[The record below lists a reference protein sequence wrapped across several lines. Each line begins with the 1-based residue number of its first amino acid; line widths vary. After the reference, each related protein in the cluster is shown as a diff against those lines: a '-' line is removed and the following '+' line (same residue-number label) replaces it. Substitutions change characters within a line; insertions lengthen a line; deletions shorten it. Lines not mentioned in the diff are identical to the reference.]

1 MNKRNFIKTT
11 AAGAIAAAMLTGTA
25 WAQEVTLR
33 LHQFL
38 PPPAPVPA
46 QILKPW
52 AQGVEEASGGRIKIE
67 HFDAMS
73 LGGRPP
79 ELMDQA
85 RDGVVDMSMTVV
97 GYTPGR
103 FPRTEVFE
111 LPFMMTNPVAT
122 AAAYWEMVETDWQN
136 SEYKDVKVL
145 GAWVHGPGLV
155 HTKEGVTRL
164 EDMEGLTLR
173 GPTRIINDLLGEL
186 GAEPVGMP
194 LPAIPEALS
203 KGVVKGTVIP
213 WEVTTAIRLSEL
225 VENHTE
231 FSGNEALYT
240 AAIVLV
246 MNKAKYD
253 ALPDD
258 LKAILDAESG
268 AKLSTFATQVMWDMD
283 APAKKIAQ
291 DAGNTIVTL
300 DEAEV
305 ARWKE
310 AAKPV
315 VERWIADMDS
325 KGIDGAALIEQ
336 ARALIKNTAADRKP
350 TEGASAPLATT
361 GSPCIT
367 RCIRS
372 PKPSPGSL
380 PSRAERSCWR

>member
-1 MNKRNFIKTT
+1 MKKRNFITGT
-11 AAGAIAAAMLTGTA
+11 IAGLVAAAALGGVVA
-25 WAQEVTLR
+25 AQEVTLR

-52 AQGVEEASGGRIKIE
+52 AEGVEKASDGRIKIQ

-85 RDGVVDMSMTVV
+85 RDGVVDLSMTVV

-111 LPFMMTNPVAT
+111 LPFMMTDPVAT
-122 AAAYWEMVETDWQN
+122 AAAYWEMVENDFQN
-136 SEYKDVKVL
+136 NEYKDVKVL
-145 GAWVHGPGLV
+145 GAWVHGPGLI
-155 HTKEGVTRL
+155 HTKDGVNKL
-164 EDMEGLTLR
+164 EDLKGLTLR

-225 VENHTE
+225 VGNHTE
-231 FSGNEALYT
+231 FAGDEAFYT

-283 APAKKIAQ
+283 APAKKIAV
-291 DAGNTIVTL
+291 DAGNTVVTL

-310 AAKPV
+310 AAEPV
-315 VERWIADMDS
+315 VDRWIADMES
-325 KGIDGAALIEQ
+325 KGIDGAALIEE
-336 ARALIKNTAADRKP
+336 ARALIKKH
-350 TEGASAPLATT
+350 G
-361 GSPCIT
+361 G
-367 RCIRS
+367 
-372 PKPSPGSL
+372 
-380 PSRAERSCWR
+380 

>member
-1 MNKRNFIKTT
+1 MKRRDLIKAT
-11 AAGAIAAAMLTGTA
+11 AVAAAVLSAPGLA
-25 WAQEVTLR
+25 SAQEVTLR

-46 QILKPW
+46 MILKPW
-52 AQGVEEASGGRIKIE
+52 GEMLSEASDGRIQVQ

-85 RDGVVDMSMTVV
+85 RDGVVDMAMTVV

-122 AAAYWEMVETDWQN
+122 AKAYWEMVETDWQN
-136 SEYKDVKVL
+136 NEYADVKVL
-145 GAWVHGPGLV
+145 GAWVHGPGQI
-155 HTKEGVTRL
+155 HTKTGVNSL
-164 EDMEGLTLR
+164 EDMQGQTLR
-173 GPTRIINDLLGEL
+173 GPTRIINDLLSEL

-194 LPAIPEALS
+194 LPAIPEAIS
-203 KGVVKGTVIP
+203 KGVVSGTVIP
-213 WEVTTAIRLSEL
+213 WEVTTAVRLSEL
-225 VENHTE
+225 VDYHTE
-231 FSGNEALYT
+231 FAGDEALYT

-246 MNKAKYD
+246 MNKASYE

-268 AKLSTFATQVMWDMD
+268 EKLSAFASQVMWDMD
-283 APAKKIAQ
+283 APARKIAV
-291 DAGNTIVTL
+291 DAGNTITML

-310 AAKPV
+310 AAQPV
-315 VERWIADMDS
+315 VERWIADMDAQ
-325 KGIDGAALIEQ
+325 GIDGAALIEQ
-336 ARALIKNTAADRKP
+336 ARSLIAKH
-350 TEGASAPLATT
+350 G
-361 GSPCIT
+361 G
-367 RCIRS
+367 
-372 PKPSPGSL
+372 
-380 PSRAERSCWR
+380 

>member
-11 AAGAIAAAMLTGTA
+11 VAGLVAAAALGTSA
-25 WAQEVTLR
+25 LAQDVTLR

-38 PPPAPVPA
+38 PPPAPVPSM
-46 QILKPW
+46 ILKPW
-52 AQGVEEASGGRIKIE
+52 GEMVKEASGGRIEIQ
-67 HFDAMS
+67 HFDAIS

-85 RDGVVDMSMTVV
+85 RDGVVDIAMTVV

-111 LPFMMTNPVAT
+111 LPFMMTSPVAT
-122 AAAYWEMVETDWQN
+122 AKAYWEMVETDWQN

-145 GAWVHGPGLV
+145 GAWVHGPGV
-155 HTKEGVTRL
+155 IHTQDGVSSL
-164 EDMEGLTLR
+164 DDMKGLTLR
-173 GPTRIINDLLGEL
+173 GPTRIINDLLSEL

-194 LPAIPEALS
+194 LPAIPEAIS

-231 FSGNEALYT
+231 FSGEEALYT

-258 LKAILDAESG
+258 LKAVLDAESG
-268 AKLSTFATQVMWDMD
+268 EKLSAFASQVMWDMD
-283 APAKKIAQ
+283 PPARDIANG
-291 DAGNTIVTL
+291 AGNSITVL
-300 DEAEV
+300 DDAEV
-305 ARWKE
+305 AKWK
-310 AAKPV
+310 AASQPV
-315 VERWIADMDS
+315 VDRWIADMDG
-325 KGIDGAALIEQ
+325 KGIDGAALIDQ
-336 ARALIKNTAADRKP
+336 ARALIKKH
-350 TEGASAPLATT
+350 G
-361 GSPCIT
+361 G
-367 RCIRS
+367 
-372 PKPSPGSL
+372 
-380 PSRAERSCWR
+380 

>member
-1 MNKRNFIKTT
+1 MNKRHFLKTT
-11 AAGAIAAAMLTGTA
+11 MASLAAVAALGSASV
-25 WAQEVTLR
+25 AQEVTLR

-38 PPPAPVPA
+38 PPPATVPA

-52 AQGVEEASGGRIKIE
+52 AQRVEEASGGRIKIE

-79 ELMDQA
+79 ELFDQA
-85 RDGVVDMSMTVV
+85 RDGVVDLSMTLV

-111 LPFMMTNPVAT
+111 LPFMMTDPVAT
-122 AAAYWEMVETDWQN
+122 AAAYWEMVETDWQEN
-136 SEYKDVKVL
+136 EYQDVKVL

-155 HTKEGVTRL
+155 HSQDGVNKL
-164 EDMEGLTLR
+164 EDMQGLTVR
-173 GPTRIINDLLGEL
+173 GPTRIINDLLSEL

-213 WEVTTAIRLSEL
+213 WEVTPAIRLTEL
-225 VENHTE
+225 LDNHTE
-231 FSGNEALYT
+231 FAGEESLYT

-246 MNKAKYD
+246 MNKARYD

-283 APAKKIAQ
+283 APARQIAV
-291 DAGNTIVTL
+291 DAGNSITTL

-310 AAKPV
+310 ASGPV
-315 VERWIADMDS
+315 VDRWIADMNE

-336 ARALIKNTAADRKP
+336 AKSLIEKH
-350 TEGASAPLATT
+350 G
-361 GSPCIT
+361 G
-367 RCIRS
+367 
-372 PKPSPGSL
+372 
-380 PSRAERSCWR
+380 

>member
-1 MNKRNFIKTT
+1 MKKRNFLKATIAGALT
-11 AAGAIAAAMLTGTA
+11 AAAFGGAAQ
-25 WAQEVTLR
+25 AQEVTLR

-52 AQGVEEASGGRIKIE
+52 AAGVEEASGGRIKIE

-85 RDGVVDMSMTVV
+85 RDGVVDLSMTVV

-122 AAAYWEMVETDWQN
+122 AAAFWEMVETDFQSN
-136 SEYKDVKVL
+136 EYADVKVL
-145 GAWVHGPGLV
+145 GAWVHGPGQI
-155 HTKEGVTRL
+155 HTQDGVTSL
-164 EDMEGLTLR
+164 EDMQGLTLR

-194 LPAIPEALS
+194 LPAIPEAIS

-225 VENHTE
+225 VDNHTE
-231 FSGNEALYT
+231 FSGDEALYT

-246 MNKAKYD
+246 MNKAKYE

-258 LKAILDAESG
+258 LRAILDAESG
-268 AKLSTFATQVMWDMD
+268 AKLSTFASQVMWDMD
-283 APAKKIAQ
+283 APAKKIAE
-291 DAGNTIVTL
+291 DAGNTVVVL
-300 DEAEV
+300 DDAEV
-305 ARWKE
+305 ARWK
-310 AAKPV
+310 AAAEPV
-315 VERWIADMDS
+315 VARWISDMND
-325 KGIDGAALIEQ
+325 KGIDGEALIEQ
-336 ARALIKNTAADRKP
+336 AKSLIEKH
-350 TEGASAPLATT
+350 G
-361 GSPCIT
+361 G
-367 RCIRS
+367 
-372 PKPSPGSL
+372 
-380 PSRAERSCWR
+380 

>member
-1 MNKRNFIKTT
+1 MKKRNFIKAT
-11 AAGAIAAAMLTGTA
+11 AAGLFSVAMLGGAAM
-25 WAQEVTLR
+25 AQDVTLR

-38 PPPAPVPA
+38 PPPAPVPSL
-46 QILKPW
+46 ILKPW
-52 AQGVEEASGGRIKIE
+52 AAGVEEASGGRIKIE

-85 RDGVVDMSMTVV
+85 RDGVVDMTMTVV

-111 LPFMMTNPVAT
+111 LPFMMTDPVAT
-122 AAAYWEMVETDWQN
+122 AAAYWEMVETDWQSN
-136 SEYKDVKVL
+136 EYKDVKVL
-145 GAWVHGPGLV
+145 GAWVHGPGLI
-155 HTKEGVTRL
+155 HTQDGVTSL
-164 EDMEGLTLR
+164 EDMDGLTLR
-173 GPTRIINDLLGEL
+173 GPTRIINNLLGEL

-225 VENHTE
+225 VDNHTG
-231 FSGNEALYT
+231 FAGDEALYT

-283 APAKKIAQ
+283 APARKIAE
-291 DAGNTIVTL
+291 DAGNTIVEL
-300 DEAEV
+300 DDAEV

-310 AAKPV
+310 AAAPV
-315 VERWIADMDS
+315 VEQWIADMDG

-336 ARALIKNTAADRKP
+336 AKALIQKH
-350 TEGASAPLATT
+350 G
-361 GSPCIT
+361 G
-367 RCIRS
+367 
-372 PKPSPGSL
+372 
-380 PSRAERSCWR
+380 

>member
-11 AAGAIAAAMLTGTA
+11 LSGFVAAAALGGAAM
-25 WAQEVTLR
+25 AQEVTLR

-52 AQGVEEASGGRIKIE
+52 GENVKEASGGRIEIQ

-85 RDGVVDMSMTVV
+85 RDGVVDLAMTVV

-111 LPFMMTNPVAT
+111 LPFMMTDPVAT
-122 AAAYWEMVETDWQN
+122 AKAYWEMVETDWQSN
-136 SEYKDVKVL
+136 EYADVKVL
-145 GAWVHGPGLV
+145 GAWVHGPGLI
-155 HTKEGVTRL
+155 HTQDGVTSL
-164 EDMEGLTLR
+164 DDMKGLTLR
-173 GPTRIINDLLGEL
+173 GPTRIINDLLSEL

-194 LPAIPEALS
+194 LPAIPEAIS

-225 VENHTE
+225 VGNHTE
-231 FSGNEALYT
+231 FSGDEALYT

-246 MNKAKYD
+246 MNKAKYE

-258 LKAILDAESG
+258 LRAILDAESG
-268 AKLSTFATQVMWDMD
+268 AKLSAFATQVMWDMD
-283 APAKKIAQ
+283 APAREIAVN
-291 DAGNTIVTL
+291 AGNSIATL

-305 ARWKE
+305 ARWKD
-310 AAKPV
+310 AAQPV
-315 VERWIADMDS
+315 IERWIADMDA
-325 KGIDGAALIEQ
+325 KGIDGAALIDQ
-336 ARALIKNTAADRKP
+336 ARSLIQKH
-350 TEGASAPLATT
+350 G
-361 GSPCIT
+361 G
-367 RCIRS
+367 
-372 PKPSPGSL
+372 
-380 PSRAERSCWR
+380 